1 MEAENHKKGY
11 MFMLNTL
18 FRTALIYLLLTITI
32 RLMGKRQL
40 GELDICEF
48 VITILLSE
56 VAAAPITNSE
66 IPLTRTAVAIIAL
79 VLLEILSSYLLIK
92 IPKAKK
98 LLSSRPSVII
108 SRGVLDISAMRK
120 VRMSIEEL
128 ICQIRQNGIF
138 DIDEVDYAIL
148 EENGKM
154 SIIPKS
160 KYRQPDRSDLSIPD
174 NDSGMMH
181 IIISDGTVNKDNLK
195 RLGLNEK
202 WLSKTLRKHTIKT
215 NEVFCMTCN
224 DARAVYIIKKD
235 GTAIRPIS

>member
-79 VLLEILSSYLLIK
+79 VLLEILSSYLLIY
-92 IPKAKK
+92 
-98 LLSSRPSVII
+98 V
-108 SRGVLDISAMRK
+108 
-120 VRMSIEEL
+120 
-128 ICQIRQNGIF
+128 
-138 DIDEVDYAIL
+138 
-148 EENGKM
+148 
-154 SIIPKS
+154 
-160 KYRQPDRSDLSIPD
+160 
-174 NDSGMMH
+174 
-181 IIISDGTVNKDNLK
+181 
-195 RLGLNEK
+195 GL
-202 WLSKTLRKHTIKT
+202 
-215 NEVFCMTCN
+215 
-224 DARAVYIIKKD
+224 
-235 GTAIRPIS
+235 

>member
-1 MEAENHKKGY
+1 
-11 MFMLNTL
+11 MLNTL

-48 VITILLSE
+48 VITIMLSE
-56 VAAAPITNSE
+56 IAAAPITNSE
-66 IPLTRTAVAIIAL
+66 IPLVRTTVAIIAL

-92 IPKAKK
+92 LPKAKK

-108 SRGVLDISAMRK
+108 SRGVLDIRAMRRI
-120 VRMSIEEL
+120 RMSLEEL

-160 KYRQPDRSDLSIPD
+160 KYRQPDRSDLSLPD

-181 IIISDGTVNKDNLK
+181 IIISDGAVDHDNLK
-195 RLGLNEK
+195 RLGLDEK
-202 WLSKTLRKHTIKT
+202 WLNQTLRQHTVKI

-224 DARAVYIIKKD
+224 DAVAVYIIKKD